1 MSAVTQLDGSQRA
14 VVEVTADERQ
24 VVVAPPPGAGK
35 TETAAALVAHLL
47 VEEAVDPEALLVI
60 SFSRAAVQAV
70 DARLAGVDSALPDVR
85 TLDSLARRIVLE
97 CDVEVPATFDRVV
110 AEAARCVTAG
120 LWEAVE
126 DIEHLVVDEAQD
138 VVGHRADLLLALV
151 DALHVDAGITLLGD
165 PAQAIYDFQLR
176 AEERDQPREPVMATV
191 SRRKDVRLERLSG
204 SYRGRT
210 PSARRAV
217 ALREGHRDDLSD
229 ATVVDEHV
237 EDLVD
242 IGDLRGLTALL
253 PRWRGTTAVLTED
266 NGQAL
271 LVHGELSAGGLRP
284 SLRRPVGTAGLAAW
298 VARLVAGLHSRTLE
312 REAME
317 AAMPGVAPDVVEVR
331 WTALRRASRARASTV
346 DVGDLFMRLRA
357 SPIYPPPLVVD
368 EESPIV
374 VSTVHR
380 AKGLEFDNVVVV
392 RARRSRVRD
401 DETPGYRRRT
411 SYVALTRARDTVAQV
426 TGIDDWNCRRV
437 PASDRWYLSGQK
449 AWQTRG
455 FQVGE
460 GDVSRQAP
468 ADDVDTVLRH
478 VAGQVRAG
486 DAVVMSLDRRRSTLE
501 VPVYT
506 LLHEGVTVGETSAAF
521 GEALA
526 HRLRPASRRS
536 GVAWPVLSGARV
548 ATVETVLGEPMKDTD
563 ARWGAWAGLTLVG
576 MLDLDW
582 KG

>member
-1 MSAVTQLDGSQRA
+1 MSAVAELDDGQRA
-14 VVEVTADERQ
+14 VVEVAADERQ
-24 VVVAPPPGAGK
+24 VVVAPPGAGK

-47 VEEAVDPEALLVI
+47 GEEAVDPEALLVI

-70 DARLAGVDSALPDVR
+70 DARLAGTDSPLPDVR

-110 AEAARCVTAG
+110 AEAARCVATG
-120 LWEAVE
+120 LWDGVE

-151 DALHVDAGITLLGD
+151 EGLHADAGFTLLGD

-176 AEERDQPREPVMATV
+176 EEKRDRVREPVMALV
-191 SRRKDVRLERLSG
+191 SARDGVRVERLTG

-217 ALREGHRDDLSD
+217 ALRAGYQDDLSD
-229 ATVVDEHV
+229 ATGVDEHV

-242 IGDLRGLTALL
+242 IGDLEGLSTLL

-271 LVHGELSAGGLRP
+271 LVHGELSNAGFRP
-284 SLRRPVGTAGLAAW
+284 SLRRPVGTTGLAIW
-298 VARLVAGLHSRTLE
+298 VARLLATLHSRTLD
-312 REAME
+312 RQAFE
-317 AAMPGVAPDVVEVR
+317 AALPDVAPDVVEAR
-331 WTALRRASRARASTV
+331 WAALRRTSRARASTV
-346 DVGDLFMRLRA
+346 DVGDLVTRLRA
-357 SPIYPPPLVVD
+357 SPVFPPALVGGEENPL
-368 EESPIV
+368 V

-392 RARRSRVRD
+392 RARRPRVRD
-401 DETPGYRRRT
+401 DESPGYRRRT
-411 SYVALTRARDTVAQV
+411 SYVAVTRARDTVAQV
-426 TGIDDWNCRRV
+426 RGVVDWNCRKE
-437 PASDRWYLSGQK
+437 SGSSRWYRTGPK
-449 AWQTRG
+449 PWQTTG

-460 GDVSRQAP
+460 TDVSREAP
-468 ADDVDTVLRH
+468 PQDVDVVLRH
-478 VAGQVRAG
+478 VVERVQPG
-486 DAVVMSLDRRRSTLE
+486 DPVEMSLERRRSSLE

-506 LLHEGVTVGETSAAF
+506 LVHDGVTIGETSPTF

-526 HRLRPASRRS
+526 HRLRPASRRT
-536 GVAWPVLSGARV
+536 GVAWPALSGARV
-548 ATVETVLGEPMKDTD
+548 ATVETVLGEPLKDTD
-563 ARWGAWAGLTLVG
+563 ARWGARAGVTLVG